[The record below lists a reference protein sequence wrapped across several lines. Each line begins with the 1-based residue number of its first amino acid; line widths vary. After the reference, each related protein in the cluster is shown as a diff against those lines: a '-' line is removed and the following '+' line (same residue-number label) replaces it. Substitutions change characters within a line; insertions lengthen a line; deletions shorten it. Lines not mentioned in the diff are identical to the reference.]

1 MKHAVTYVQR
11 EMLENHLRDL
21 QSEYIWHKFLLIS
34 SIFHFICQQFVMN
47 TIK

>member
-11 EMLENHLRDL
+11 EMVENHLRDL